1 MNQLA
6 SLKGW
11 AVFIYRF
18 PVNNH
23 LKNQHVDEF
32 LNDLTTLCNYQLID
46 SFDNNPKLHQP
57 NTVVLFLVT
66 SLSDF
71 EALRVINFPE
81 CVPKIVSY
89 FFTLAEF
96 AGINNTDYRQPFK
109 ARLFYLVY
117 PDQPTTGG
125 LIYASPIK
133 VFDTIYVRTIRNKL
147 CGTVLAHD
155 IETYTQINPQAA
167 IAEMR
172 EIGWYLRDKG
182 LNHSDS
188 FSGAIAIRFGNGMII
203 NASKTDKYQI
213 GSNHVC
219 YVENYRPETNEI
231 EYIGHS
237 MPSSESLVANLI
249 FQEFPAINLLLHFHH
264 KTMTYSPKLD
274 FYKTSKYVSYSIVE
288 EAKTIVEKLRETNNF
303 VIAYGHGE
311 FCFTENFAEARIV
324 ISKVQNLTN
333 PGDE

>member
-1 MNQLA
+1 MA
-6 SLKGW
+6 DFAYFDGW
-11 AVFIYRF
+11 SVLIYRF
-18 PVNNH
+18 AINNAA
-23 LKNQHVDEF
+23 KNNQVDVF
-32 LNDLTTLCNYQLID
+32 LDGLATLCNYQLID
-46 SFDNNPKLHQP
+46 SSANNPTPHQP
-57 NTVVLFLVT
+57 KAVVLFLVT

-71 EALRVINFPE
+71 EALRNINYPE
-81 CVPKIVSY
+81 FIPKIVSY
-89 FFTLAEF
+89 FFTSAEF
-96 AGINNTDYRQPFK
+96 HAIDSIDFRRPFK

-117 PDQPTTGG
+117 PDQEITGD

-133 VFDTIYVRTIRNKL
+133 VFDAIYVRTIRNKL

-155 IETYTQINPQAA
+155 IEAYTQINPQSA

-188 FSGAIAIRFGNGMII
+188 FAGALAIRFGKGAII

-213 GSNHVC
+213 SNNNIC

-231 EYIGHS
+231 EYIGHC
-237 MPSSESLVANLI
+237 MPSSESLVTNLI

-264 KTMTYSPKLD
+264 KKMTNSPKLD

-288 EAKTIVEKLRETNNF
+288 EAKTIVEKLRETGNF
-303 VIAYGHGE
+303 VIAFGHGE
-311 FCFTENFAEARIV
+311 FCFTENFAEARKV
-324 ISKVQNLTN
+324 ISKIQNLII
-333 PGDE
+333 